1 MEDEKILTL
10 KDRDE
15 YDLFNDKSFKDL
27 YDNLPEEEKVTYK
40 KQGEYM
46 YNRDYSKIDND
57 LQSRMIES
65 AAYIAE
71 GMKSG
76 LRPSQLDESEREVM
90 RSIYGPKWFEKYFFT
105 SETD

>member
-1 MEDEKILTL
+1 MSEKILNL
-10 KDRDE
+10 EERDE
-15 YDLFNDKSFKDL
+15 YNLFTDKSLKAL
-27 YDNLPEEEKVTYK
+27 YDELPDEEKATYK

-46 YNRDYSKIDND
+46 YNKDYANMNND
-57 LQSRMIES
+57 LQSRLIES
-65 AAYIAE
+65 AAYIVE

-90 RSIYGPKWFEKYFFT
+90 RTIYGPKWYEKYFFN